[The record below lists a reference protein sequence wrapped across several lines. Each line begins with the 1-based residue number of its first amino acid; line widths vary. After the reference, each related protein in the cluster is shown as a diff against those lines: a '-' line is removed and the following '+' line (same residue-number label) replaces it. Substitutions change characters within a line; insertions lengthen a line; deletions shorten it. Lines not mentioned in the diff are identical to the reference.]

1 MNSEKAIES
10 KEQLVEWFKLG
21 NKNKKDWKVG
31 TEHEKFA
38 YNFSEQKN
46 IFTPADY
53 ESINGIGSFLDE
65 ISKFGWEKVI
75 EEGKVI
81 GLKKDKQSITLEPGG
96 QIELSGAPL
105 KDIHHACKET
115 NEHLKLVKEAGKKLN
130 ITLLGLGLRPQDN
143 KDAVPWMPKPR
154 YKIMKNYMPTKGKKG
169 LDMML
174 NTCTVQANLDYSDE
188 QDMQM
193 KTLLSVK
200 IQPIVTA
207 LFANSPLSMGKPN
220 GFLSK
225 RRYIWMDTDP
235 DRCGV
240 LKIAFDE
247 DFSFLKYI
255 NFALSVPM
263 YFVKREG
270 KYIDCSGSSFNDFF
284 KGELVQLPGEKP
296 TISDWED
303 HLSTIF
309 TEVRIK
315 QFIEVRGADAGS
327 WRRTCALPAFWV
339 GLLYDD
345 LALSKALDLCKNW
358 NFEMVEKLSYD
369 VAKDGLKANIDGIIV
384 NEIAS
389 QLINYSKEGL
399 NRRNITDGSGLN
411 ETHFLKVLEETI
423 TEKMTPAEQLLL
435 DYNNTWDGNITSL
448 IKEMSY

>member
-1 MNSEKAIES
+1 MNPEKVIKS

-38 YNFSEQKN
+38 YNFSKQKN
-46 IFTPADY
+46 IFTPASY
-53 ESINGIGSFLDE
+53 ESLNGIESFLNE

-105 KDIHHACKET
+105 EDIHSACKET
-115 NEHLKLVKEAGKKLN
+115 NAHLDLVKEAGKKLN
-130 ITLLGLGLRPQDN
+130 ITLLGLGSRPQEN
-143 KDAVPWMPKPR
+143 RDAVPWMPKPR
-154 YKIMKNYMPTKGKKG
+154 YKIMKKYMPTKGEKG

-188 QDMQM
+188 KDMQM

-200 IQPIVTA
+200 IQPIITA

-247 DFSFLKYI
+247 GFNFLKYI

-263 YFVKREG
+263 YFVKRQD

-284 KGELVQLPGEKP
+284 KG
-296 TISDWED
+296 
-303 HLSTIF
+303 
-309 TEVRIK
+309 
-315 QFIEVRGADAGS
+315 
-327 WRRTCALPAFWV
+327 
-339 GLLYDD
+339 
-345 LALSKALDLCKNW
+345 
-358 NFEMVEKLSYD
+358 
-369 VAKDGLKANIDGIIV
+369 
-384 NEIAS
+384 
-389 QLINYSKEGL
+389 
-399 NRRNITDGSGLN
+399 
-411 ETHFLKVLEETI
+411 
-423 TEKMTPAEQLLL
+423 
-435 DYNNTWDGNITSL
+435 
-448 IKEMSY
+448 